1 MQMQPSYAG
10 LASLVQSRGRGD
22 DKMLVHMTPSEV
34 HGLHALAFAHGG
46 MPSVNPET
54 GLYEFGF
61 LSKILPTL
69 LGIAGGFF
77 GLPTWAIGLGTG
89 AIETART
96 GDLGK
101 GILAGLGA
109 YGGGEI
115 GSALSNA
122 GTTAATTAATSG
134 AQDVANLGLDSLSNA
149 SKLSTFNPTFAA
161 QPAAQAAT
169 QTAGETALRT
179 AVPKTFEG
187 FKEAATNVF
196 TNQGGAGSNLLKDV
210 GFKGFTAAA
219 APMMAM
225 DQPEIPG
232 GTEPE
237 AEYYVGSQY
246 KQTRNPNWTPYNGQ
260 PYFLQS
266 YTPGTYSKTYSP
278 PFSAA
283 EGGTIPRP
291 NPSYPQAAITQS
303 NYAAPFQY
311 NRPQELIDGYEPKIN
326 PFTGEETF
334 ADGGLA
340 SMPRDPRTTGP
351 ATMEQF
357 MRENPQPAV
366 NPADPTGALKSYYT
380 NLLNPSMQPP
390 KRSTSAL
397 EDYMR
402 NVNIDAMKRIDAD
415 QIQKTKPVTPPKTT
429 TQSLPTGQNINL
441 GDLGMYMNIDPTL
454 GIPTAGYSNKYKYD
468 PLTRTYKTGAELAME
483 EAAKQQPAPQPTTP
497 TMPVDGGFNDYFDRF
512 GMGFAGGGNVEY
524 AAAGRLLRGPGD
536 GMSDDI
542 KANISGRQEARLAD
556 GEFVVPA
563 DVVSHLGNGSSE
575 AGSRK
580 LYKMMDNIRKAR
592 TGRKRQAPAVKT
604 EKYLPK

>member
-1 MQMQPSYAG
+1 MYSQPSHAG

-22 DKMLVHMTPSEV
+22 DTMLVHMTPSEV

-46 MPSVNPET
+46 MPSVNPDT

-122 GTTAATTAATSG
+122 GTAAATAGTTAATTGGTE
-134 AQDVANLGLDSLSNA
+134 VANLGLDTAANA
-149 SKLSTFNPTFAA
+149 SRLSTFNPVFNA

-169 QTAGETALRT
+169 QTAAQTAART
-179 AVPKTFEG
+179 AVPQTFEG
-187 FKEAATNVF
+187 FKEAAGNVF
-196 TNQGGAGSNLLKDV
+196 TNQGGAGSNFLKDV

-225 DQPEIPG
+225 DQPTMG
-232 GTEPE
+232 DNQPE

-283 EGGTIPRP
+283 GGGIIPAP
-291 NPSYPQAAITQS
+291 NPSYPQAAITRS
-303 NYAAPFQY
+303 NYAAPLQY
-311 NRPQELIDGYEPKIN
+311 NRPQELLDGYEPKIN
-326 PFTGEETF
+326 PFTGEERF
-334 ADGGLA
+334 DDGGLA
-340 SMPRDPRTTGP
+340 SLPRDTRTTGP

-357 MRENPQPAV
+357 LRNNPQPAM
-366 NPADPTGALKSYYT
+366 NRADPTGALKSYYT
-380 NLLNPSMQPP
+380 NLLNPDMQPP
-390 KRSTSAL
+390 RRSTSAL

-402 NVNIDAMKRIDAD
+402 NMNIDAMKHIDAD
-415 QIQKTKPVTPPKTT
+415 QIQKTKPVTPTKPT
-429 TQSLPTGQNINL
+429 TQSIPSGQNVNL
-441 GDLGMYMNIDPTL
+441 GDLGMYMNIDPMT

-468 PLTRTYKTGAELAME
+468 PVTRTYKTGAELAME
-483 EAAKQQPAPQPTTP
+483 EAAKQQPTQPTTP
-497 TMPVDGGFNDYFDRF
+497 TTGGGFNEYLDRF
-512 GMGFAGGGNVEY
+512 SLGFAEGGSTEY
-524 AAAGRLLRGPGD
+524 AAGGKFLRGPGD

-542 KANISGRQEARLAD
+542 KANIAGRQEARLAD
-556 GEFVVPA
+556 GEFVIPA

-580 LYKMMDNIRKAR
+580 LYKMMANIRKAR
-592 TGRKRQAPAVKT
+592 TGRKRQAPAVKADR
-604 EKYLPK
+604 YLPK